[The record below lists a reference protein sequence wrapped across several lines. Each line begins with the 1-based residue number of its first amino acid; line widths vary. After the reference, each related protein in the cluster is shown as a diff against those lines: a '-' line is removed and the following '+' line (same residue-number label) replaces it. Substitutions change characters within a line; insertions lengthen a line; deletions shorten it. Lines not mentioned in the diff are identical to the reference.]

1 MMTYKGSSRDV
12 DLDPAIADYYARA
25 SEATRT
31 ESGPS
36 QLEFA
41 RTMELIQRFAPPSPA
56 VLLDVGGGPGVY
68 ALSLSARGY
77 QVHLIDPVETQVVE
91 AQRKSAAS
99 AHPLGSCRVG
109 DARVLDWES
118 GSTDIVLLLG
128 PLYHLTD
135 AADRRQAL
143 AEAFRVLR
151 QGGILFA
158 AGISKFASAM
168 DGLVRDLFLDPD
180 FTAIVESDVASGQ
193 HRNPTERL
201 DFFTSAYFH
210 HPDELRGELD
220 AAGFAVKGVFGLEG
234 PGWLLQDFEKRWA
247 DPRTR
252 ADLLRIAR
260 SLEAEPSLLGVSAH
274 LLGVGWKDGKD
285 GKDGK
290 VGKVGSRA
298 EGADR

>member
-1 MMTYKGSSRDV
+1 MPMSKGSSRDV

-25 SEATRT
+25 AEATRT
-31 ESGPS
+31 ESGSS

-41 RTMELIQRFAPPSPA
+41 RTVELIQRFASPPPA
-56 VLLDVGGGPGVY
+56 VILDVGGGPGAY
-68 ALSLSARGY
+68 ALPLSAGGY

-99 AHPLGSCRVG
+99 GHPLASCRVG
-109 DARVLDWES
+109 DARMLDCES
-118 GSTDIVLLLG
+118 GAADIVLLLG

-143 AEAFRVLR
+143 AESFRVLR
-151 QGGILFA
+151 QGGVLFA

-180 FTAIVESDVASGQ
+180 FTAIVEADLASGQ
-193 HRNPTERL
+193 HRNPTARL
-201 DFFTSAYFH
+201 DYFTTAYFH
-210 HPDELRGELD
+210 HPDELRRELD
-220 AAGFAVKGVFGLEG
+220 SAGFAVKGVFGLEG
-234 PGWLLQDFEKRWA
+234 PGWLLQDFETRWA

-260 SLEAEPSLLGVSAH
+260 SLEAEPSLLGLSAH
-274 LLGVGWKDGKD
+274 LLGVASK
-285 GKDGK
+285 
-290 VGKVGSRA
+290 
-298 EGADR
+298 